1 MKRSYVRRFVHVLQ
15 ALGDDL
21 KFPKA
26 VPRNLG
32 VDVARALTSD
42 EQIATLRAELRG
54 CISDAAQSAVLHNFL
69 KATRVGEASPAKATR
84 KEKRAFHTGSMKVIA
99 RNGECRIVTGL
110 DFTDVPKETLEA
122 AVAAFEKVLRG

>member
-1 MKRSYVRRFVHVLQ
+1 MKRSYIRRFVHVLQ

-42 EQIATLRAELRG
+42 GQIAVLRAELRG
-54 CISDAAQSAVLHNFL
+54 CIFDAAQSAVLHNFL
-69 KATRVGEASPAKATR
+69 KTKRAGEASPAKAMR
-84 KEKRAFHTGSMKVIA
+84 KEKRAFHKGPS
-99 RNGECRIVTGL
+99 R
-110 DFTDVPKETLEA
+110 
-122 AVAAFEKVLRG
+122 